1 MHLQF
6 IRLTTELDQPEI
18 YRLMTDVWVVGDVE
32 GYAHFCDIL
41 AGMVEAS
48 KPVALND
55 LYGLDHG
62 MIVLLMP
69 PPANVSEPKIRVI
82 ERARYVDSEDRMQLV
97 VRASRA
103 GYRVLAD
110 LVQRAIDEG
119 RDNLDWHEHIDG
131 ASMEGVYLDR
141 PGAVAINLRGPLG
154 VFSRERAE
162 EYDAIVFDRHPHSM
176 PGYVSRYDDEAV
188 DYFNPGRVEELLGV
202 V

>member
-6 IRLTTELDQPEI
+6 IRLTTEWDQPEI

-32 GYAHFCDIL
+32 GYAHFRNTL

-48 KPVALND
+48 KPVALNE

-69 PPANVSEPKIRVI
+69 PPANVSEAKIRVI
-82 ERARYVDSEDRMQLV
+82 ERARFVNSEDKMQLV

-103 GYRVLAD
+103 GYRLLAD

-119 RDNLDWHEHIDG
+119 RDNMLWHEHVDG
-131 ASMEGVYLDR
+131 VSMEGVYLDR
-141 PGAVAINLRGPLG
+141 PGAVAINLRGPLS
-154 VFSRERAE
+154 VFSREFAE
-162 EYDAIVFDRHPHSM
+162 QYDTIVFDRHPHSM

-188 DYFNPGRVEELLGV
+188 DYFDPKRVEELLSV